1 MTNQL
6 HDGAAYDPFLPAR
19 WTDIAQVP
27 SGLRTRLGT
36 PVTRALFRAAVRDL
50 PVRVEYPDGTV
61 QGAAGAAD
69 PAAPRMLLHRPD
81 DFFGRIANS
90 GLIGF
95 GEAYMVGDW
104 SAPELTAVL
113 TALASRI
120 DTVVPAAF
128 QGLRSVLLP
137 RTPRNH
143 RGAQADTRANIAHH
157 YDLSNELFAEFLDET
172 MTYSSALFVGAPATF
187 DNLADAQ
194 RRKIDRLLDV
204 ARVGAGTRVLEI
216 GTGSGYQAAILA
228 ELAAEVY
235 TIEIIEALANRAAAD
250 LKRLGYTNVF
260 VRAGDGYLGWP
271 DKAPFDAII
280 VTCAPERVPAPLVEQ
295 LKEGGRMIIPVGPAG
310 DQELVLL
317 RKREGRLER
326 KSVLPV
332 RFVPMTGAARK

>member
-1 MTNQL
+1 MTAQL
-6 HDGAAYDPFLPAR
+6 DP
-19 WTDIAQVP
+19 QP
-27 SGLRTRLGT
+27 S
-36 PVTRALFRAAVRDL
+36 D
-50 PVRVEYPDGTV
+50 
-61 QGAAGAAD
+61 
-69 PAAPRMLLHRPD
+69 
-81 DFFGRIANS
+81 RI
-90 GLIGF
+90 
-95 GEAYMVGDW
+95 
-104 SAPELTAVL
+104 
-113 TALASRI
+113 
-120 DTVVPAAF
+120 
-128 QGLRSVLLP
+128 
-137 RTPRNH
+137 
-143 RGAQADTRANIAHH
+143 
-157 YDLSNELFAEFLDET
+157 
-172 MTYSSALFVGAPATF
+172 
-187 DNLADAQ
+187 
-194 RRKIDRLLDV
+194 
-204 ARVGAGTRVLEI
+204 LEI